1 MFANTGN
8 IAMINLRKIL
18 PVLTLSVLL
27 SGCAAWFPASEDEKL
42 ATYSEPR
49 YTSSEPIQLK
59 VSQIKVVSEFT
70 PSFTRPHV
78 EHLFPVSIEKTAKL
92 WAQDRLKAADFST
105 KRIAEVIIKDAS
117 VTETL
122 EPSENKIFNSDRVRY
137 RATLVMTIKITD
149 PENMSQASTN
159 VDAWREL
166 AIPANTD
173 IAEKEQYWNGMVTKL
188 FDEFNT
194 KMTANI
200 YQYLNMYVINKPL
213 TPTYY

>member
-1 MFANTGN
+1 MTSF
-8 IAMINLRKIL
+8 KKFL
-18 PVLTLSVLL
+18 PIIVISALL
-27 SGCAAWFPASEDEKL
+27 SGGAAWFPGAEDEEL
-42 ATYSEPR
+42 PRYTEPR
-49 YTSSEPIQLK
+49 YDTDEPIQLK
-59 VSQIKVVSEFT
+59 VSQIKISSEFT

-105 KRIAEVIIKDAS
+105 GKIAEVIIKDAG

-122 EPSENKIFNSDRVRY
+122 KPSGNQIFNTDRVTY
-137 RATLVMTIKITD
+137 KATLVVTVKITD

-166 AIPANTD
+166 TIPADVD
-173 IAEKEQYWNGMVTKL
+173 IAEKEQYWNGMVKKL
-188 FDEFNT
+188 FDEFNI
-194 KMTANI
+194 KMTENI
-200 YQYLNMYVINKPL
+200 YEYLNMYVINKPL

>member
-1 MFANTGN
+1 
-8 IAMINLRKIL
+8 MINLKKLL
-18 PVLTLSVLL
+18 PVFALTVLI
-27 SGCAAWFPASEDEKL
+27 SGCQSWFPPSEDDEL
-42 ATYSEPR
+42 PRYSEPR
-49 YTSSEPIQLK
+49 YNTSEPIQLK
-59 VSQIKVVSEFT
+59 VSQIKIISEFT

-92 WAQDRLKAADFST
+92 WAQDRLKAADFSSR
-105 KRIAEVIIKDAS
+105 KIAEVIIKDAS
-117 VTETL
+117 VTESL
-122 EPSENKIFNSDRVRY
+122 EPAGNQIFNSDRVRY

-149 PENMSQASTN
+149 PDNMSQASTN

-166 AIPANTD
+166 TIPADTN

-194 KMTANI
+194 KMTTNI

-213 TPTYY
+213 EPTYY

>member
-1 MFANTGN
+1 
-8 IAMINLRKIL
+8 MINFKKLL
-18 PVLTLSVLL
+18 PVFALTVLI
-27 SGCAAWFPASEDEKL
+27 SGCQSWFPPSEDDEL
-42 ATYSEPR
+42 PRYSEPR
-49 YTSSEPIQLK
+49 YNTSEPIQLK
-59 VSQIKVVSEFT
+59 VSQIKIISEFT

-92 WAQDRLKAADFST
+92 WAQDRLKAADFSSR
-105 KRIAEVIIKDAS
+105 KIAEVIIKDAS
-117 VTETL
+117 VTESL
-122 EPSENKIFNSDRVRY
+122 EPTGNQIFNSDRVRY

-149 PENMSQASTN
+149 PDNMSQASTN

-166 AIPANTD
+166 TIPADTN

-194 KMTANI
+194 KMTTNI

-213 TPTYY
+213 EPTYY

>member
-1 MFANTGN
+1 
-8 IAMINLRKIL
+8 MIKFKKIL
-18 PVLTLSVLL
+18 PALALSVLL
-27 SGCAAWFPASEDEKL
+27 SGCAAWFPGSENDEL
-42 ATYSEPR
+42 PRYHEPR
-49 YTSSEPIQLK
+49 YNSTEPIQLK

-92 WAQDRLKAADFST
+92 WAQDRLKAADFSSP
-105 KRIAEVIIKDAS
+105 RIAEVIIKDAG
-117 VTETL
+117 VTESL
-122 EPSENKIFNSDRVRY
+122 EETGNQIFNSDRVRY
-137 RATLVMTIKITD
+137 RATLIMSIKITD

-166 AIPANTD
+166 TIPANTD
-173 IAEKEQYWNGMVTKL
+173 IAEKEQYWNGMVKKL

-213 TPTYY
+213 EPTYY

>member
-1 MFANTGN
+1 
-8 IAMINLRKIL
+8 MINFRKLL
-18 PVLTLSVLL
+18 PVLALSALL
-27 SGCAAWFPASEDEKL
+27 TGCAAWFPPSEDEEL
-42 ATYSEPR
+42 PRYSEPR
-49 YTSSEPIQLK
+49 YNNDEPIQLK
-59 VSQIKVVSEFT
+59 VSQIKVISEFT

-92 WAQDRLKAADFST
+92 WAQDRLKAADFSS

-117 VTETL
+117 VTESL
-122 EPSENKIFNSDRVRY
+122 EQSGNQIFNSDRVRY

-149 PENMSQASTN
+149 PDNMSQASTN

-166 AIPANTD
+166 TIPADTD

-194 KMTANI
+194 KMTSNI

>member
-1 MFANTGN
+1 MTTYT
-8 IAMINLRKIL
+8 KII
-18 PVLTLSVLL
+18 PIFVLSLII
-27 SGCAAWFPASEDEKL
+27 SGCSSLFPASEDEL
-42 ATYSEPR
+42 PRYSEPR
-49 YTSSEPIQLK
+49 YNTEEPIQLK
-59 VSQIKVVSEFT
+59 VSQIKVISEFT

-92 WAQDRLKAADFST
+92 WAQDRLKAADFSNQ
-105 KRIAEVIIKDAS
+105 KIAEVIIKNAS

-122 EPSENKIFNSDRVRY
+122 EEGGNQLFNTDRVRY
-137 RATLVMTIKITD
+137 KASLIMTVRITD

-166 AIPANTD
+166 TIPAGTD
-173 IAEKEQYWNGMVTKL
+173 IAEKEQYWSGMVSKL

-200 YQYLNMYVINKPL
+200 YEYLNMYVINKPI

>member
-1 MFANTGN
+1 
-8 IAMINLRKIL
+8 MINLKKLL
-18 PVLTLSVLL
+18 PVFALTVLI
-27 SGCAAWFPASEDEKL
+27 SGCQSWFPPSEDDEL
-42 ATYSEPR
+42 PRYSEPR
-49 YTSSEPIQLK
+49 YNTSEPIQLK
-59 VSQIKVVSEFT
+59 VSQIKIISEFT

-92 WAQDRLKAADFST
+92 WAQDRLKAADFSSR
-105 KRIAEVIIKDAS
+105 KIAEVIIKDAS
-117 VTETL
+117 VTESL
-122 EPSENKIFNSDRVRY
+122 EPTGNQIFNSDRVRY

-149 PENMSQASTN
+149 PDNMSQASTN

-166 AIPANTD
+166 TIPADTN

-194 KMTANI
+194 KMTTNI

-213 TPTYY
+213 EPTYY